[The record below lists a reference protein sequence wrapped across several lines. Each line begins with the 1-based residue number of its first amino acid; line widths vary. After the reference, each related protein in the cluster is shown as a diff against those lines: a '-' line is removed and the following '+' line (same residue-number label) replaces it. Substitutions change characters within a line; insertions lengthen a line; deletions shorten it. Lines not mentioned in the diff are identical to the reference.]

1 VSRDSKGGMF
11 KDPQTPSENG
21 EGVKGSVRFRLR
33 ALIADHERNG
43 VAYRYVL
50 RTGVVHVCCTK
61 LPVLYWCTCK
71 LVWNR

>member
-1 VSRDSKGGMF
+1 MF

-50 RTGVVHVCCTK
+50 RTGVVHVCCIACV
-61 LPVLYWCTCK
+61 VLVY
-71 LVWNR
+71 L